1 MRLRLRRIGLFLGVF
16 MLYGQNVTFTIRI
29 RLIDGRTGRPVKNE
43 KIGLQDRT
51 DYHDISVRTN
61 DLGVASLQ
69 IRKDA
74 VILTH
79 NTDQYVSCADERGGL
94 MHNDFKV
101 AEILASGVAQAIPR
115 PNICGKA
122 SAVPSRGELILFVR
136 PWRSGE
142 KI

>member
-1 MRLRLRRIGLFLGVF
+1 MRLRRCRLALFLGVF
-16 MLYGQNVTFTIRI
+16 ILYAEDVSVTVRI
-29 RLIDGRTGRPVKNE
+29 KLIDGRTGRPVRNE
-43 KIGLQDRT
+43 KISLQDRS
-51 DYHDISVRTN
+51 DYHDRSVRTN

-79 NTDQYVSCADERGGL
+79 NTDHHVSCADERGGL
-94 MHNDFKV
+94 VQNDFSVEK
-101 AEILASGVAQAIPR
+101 ILADGIAQAILQ
-115 PNICGKA
+115 PNLCGKV

-136 PWRSGE
+136 PWRPGE